1 MYTQMPLY
9 HAAVNL
15 VFIADNDAKML
26 KMYSP
31 NPDFKVIQYSTVNI
45 SVTVEDRDIFTMK
58 DE

>member
-1 MYTQMPLY
+1 MPLY
-9 HAAVNL
+9 HTAVNL